1 MYHYIGHVNYGL
13 YGLFIF
19 TRTMDEYRLT
29 VYIAAFLPRQL
40 VANDAQ
46 GLIGSLPDYQSE
58 DSSCV

>member
-1 MYHYIGHVNYGL
+1 
-13 YGLFIF
+13 
-19 TRTMDEYRLT
+19 MDEYRLT